1 MHRESLSSPGRC
13 HGAPLPSWSCNH
25 RPHSARARPSSL
37 PRHWSRDE
45 TPPALSFCPAH
56 RFKNVYLLVGVVN
69 DETTHMCKGRTVMT
83 EDERYESVSH
93 CKWVDEVVR
102 AAGKRAAR

>member
-1 MHRESLSSPGRC
+1 
-13 HGAPLPSWSCNH
+13 
-25 RPHSARARPSSL
+25 
-37 PRHWSRDE
+37 
-45 TPPALSFCPAH
+45 
-56 RFKNVYLLVGVVN
+56 
-69 DETTHMCKGRTVMT
+69 MT